1 MTVDPEESQSMFTA
15 KNAEGTIIFIGDAQS
30 GKNGYYCLSCGH
42 ELVAKIGRLNIAH
55 FAHAVRNASQKAQC
69 AFADESY
76 RHELAKTILQQIK
89 QVKVPDV
96 LVYPPDRNIKEAKR
110 LRASETIK
118 AHYVEVELT
127 LRLTPD
133 GVLRIG
139 RFEQMELEAS
149 GDFYIRPDVT
159 FLDANHKPILLIELV
174 ATNRPDAEKLARLNI
189 IGINTIQID
198 LPRHSAGAIE
208 HCFHTIESTKWLYNY
223 EQARA
228 NYADLSQGTGGRVPT
243 IDGVQEQF
251 SREDIR
257 CRTSRLRNLIR
268 GVERYLESEPN
279 HQLTAAISAAI
290 AEVDQEQA
298 DLDEQLRQRTEGI
311 KQSVRERFKDQV
323 AACSQAEAELDA
335 AEGELE
341 GEEADVEGRYNQ
353 ETARI
358 EGDQDAIR
366 KRPDSRVDAIAKEI
380 SAVERAIAEC
390 QQRKRDH
397 EATSRDAYQRAVEA
411 HQRTIDDCNAQLDA
425 ARSGY
430 EEATAAKRRTERAI
444 AETAANEQR
453 LRKRIAD
460 VRKQLVGSTEP
471 RIEAVRAEIDHL
483 ESTATGDTSRPG
495 DEATKQLEQ
504 LEHAAQQAVRDGNVD
519 HLPAELLPFKG
530 LLAGWQAV
538 CDCQNQDGLN
548 RRLREIIRE
557 IESAA
562 WKSWYRTG

>member
-1 MTVDPEESQSMFTA
+1 MTVDLEASQSMFTA

-42 ELVAKIGRLNIAH
+42 ELVAKIGRWNVAH
-55 FAHAVRNASQKAQC
+55 FAHAVRNAVQKAQC

-76 RHELAKTILQQIK
+76 RHELAKIILQQLK

-96 LVYPPDRNIKEAKR
+96 LVYPPDRNSKEAKR
-110 LRASETIK
+110 IRAAEIIK

-139 RFEQMELEAS
+139 RFEKMELETS

-159 FLDANHKPILLIELV
+159 FLDMDRKPVLLIELV
-174 ATNRPDAEKLARLNI
+174 ATNRPDAEKLARLNL

-208 HCFHTIESTKWLYNY
+208 HCFHTTESTKWLYNH
-223 EQARA
+223 EQAGT
-228 NYADLSQGTGGRVPT
+228 NYAELSQSTGGRVPT
-243 IDGVQEQF
+243 IDSIQEQLT
-251 SREDIR
+251 REDIR
-257 CRTSRLRNLIR
+257 CRTSRIRNLIR
-268 GVERYLESEPN
+268 GVERYLESEFN
-279 HQLTAAISAAI
+279 RQLTATTNAAI
-290 AEVDQEQA
+290 REIDREQAEVDGR
-298 DLDEQLRQRTEGI
+298 LRERTERI
-311 KQSVRERFKDQV
+311 KQSVRECYKDQV
-323 AACSQAEAELDA
+323 ESCSQAEAELDA

-341 GEEADVEGRYNQ
+341 CEEKDVEKKYNH

-358 EGDQDAIR
+358 EGDADAIR
-366 KRPDSRVDAIAKEI
+366 NRTDPRINAIAEEI
-380 SAVERAIAEC
+380 SAVERDIAAC
-390 QQRKRDH
+390 QQRNQERDT
-397 EATSRDAYQRAVEA
+397 ASRDAYRRAVEA
-411 HQRTIDDCNAQLDA
+411 HQRTIDDCNVQLDA
-425 ARSGY
+425 ARARY
-430 EEATAAKRRTERAI
+430 DEATAAKRRIDRTI
-444 AETAANEQR
+444 AEAAANEQR

-471 RIEAVRAEIDHL
+471 RIEAVRAEINRL
-483 ESTATGDTSRPG
+483 ERAATGRTDDSG
-495 DEATKQLEQ
+495 DEATRQLEQ
-504 LEHAAQQAVRDGNVD
+504 LERAAQQAVRDGDVD
-519 HLPAELLPFKG
+519 QLPSELLPFKG
-530 LLAGWQAV
+530 LLAGWQTV

-562 WKSWYRTG
+562 WKSWYRPG